1 MSIKSFCQRKSLKK
15 AVRTNT
21 RKKLFKNLEQ
31 VKSAGILFERD
42 SDQTAANM
50 QKLAKF
56 LHEQDIDVHVLAYVN
71 IKKPTEEFLQK
82 KSLSL
87 FYKKDLNWY
96 KKPKIEL
103 IHNFINQRFDIM
115 IKADF
120 SAAFPLAYICASS
133 KASLVAGPKDSLM
146 ENYDFFIETSTRD
159 QNEYHQQLIHY
170 LSVINQNS
178 TQKETNYA

>member
-1 MSIKSFCQRKSLKK
+1 MGIKSFCQRKTIKK
-15 AVRTNT
+15 AERSNT
-21 RKKLFKNLEQ
+21 RKKLFKNLDQ
-31 VKSAGILFERD
+31 IKTAGILFERD
-42 SDQTAANM
+42 SDETAANM

-56 LHEQDIDVHVLAYVN
+56 LHEQGIDVHVLAYVN

-96 KKPKIEL
+96 KKPKNEL
-103 IHNFINQRFDIM
+103 IGNFINQPFDVL

-120 SAAFPLAYICASS
+120 SAAFPLAFICASS
-133 KASLVAGPKDSLM
+133 KASLVAGPKDSLVS
-146 ENYDFFIETSTRD
+146 NYDFIIETSTKD
-159 QNEYHQQLIHY
+159 HNQYHQQLIHY